1 MSHGCGIFCDLY
13 YVTELMTIMKEMFST
28 MSFFVCKQF
37 LSIFL
42 FKESDHRMHRDW
54 PCEEGNSFKMC
65 RHKSQTVILSFF
77 SLLRKIFL
85 LTLKSFTRVLS
96 SLLIRNFP
104 ACAKSVQKA
113 SSKDSRTR
121 RK

>member
-1 MSHGCGIFCDLY
+1 
-13 YVTELMTIMKEMFST
+13 MTIIKEMFSA

-54 PCEEGNSFKMC
+54 PCEEGNSFKMY